1 MNNEIVTV
9 RNLVTR
15 KVGKVRRS
23 IAEHPIFG
31 RAFEIVD
38 DSAKSYVDLDELV
51 AKKRPKPKPP
61 VQETPEETDE
71 KDEVEA

>member
-1 MNNEIVTV
+1 MNNETVTV

-31 RAFEIVD
+31 SAFEIVPD
-38 DSAKSYVDLDELV
+38 GTKSYVDLDELV

>member
-15 KVGKVRRS
+15 KVGKLRRS
-23 IAEHPIFG
+23 IAEHPVLG
-31 RAFEIVD
+31 KAFEIVD

-61 VQETPEETDE
+61 VQETPKETDE

>member
-1 MNNEIVTV
+1 MNNETVTV

-15 KVGKVRRS
+15 KVGKLRRS

-31 RAFEIVD
+31 RAFEIVPEGT
-38 DSAKSYVDLDELV
+38 KSFVKLEELTG
-51 AKKRPKPKPP
+51 KRKMKPRPP
-61 VQETPEETDE
+61 VQETPEDTDE

>member
-1 MNNEIVTV
+1 MNNETVTV
-9 RNLVTR
+9 LNLVTR
-15 KVGKVRRS
+15 KVGKLRRS

-51 AKKRPKPKPP
+51 AKKRSEPKPP
-61 VQETPEETDE
+61 VQESPEETDE

>member
-15 KVGKVRRS
+15 KVGTLRRS
-23 IAEHPIFG
+23 IAEHPVFG

-38 DSAKSYVDLDELV
+38 DDAKSYVDLDELV
-51 AKKRPKPKPP
+51 EKKRPKPKPP
-61 VQETPEETDE
+61 VQEAPEETDE